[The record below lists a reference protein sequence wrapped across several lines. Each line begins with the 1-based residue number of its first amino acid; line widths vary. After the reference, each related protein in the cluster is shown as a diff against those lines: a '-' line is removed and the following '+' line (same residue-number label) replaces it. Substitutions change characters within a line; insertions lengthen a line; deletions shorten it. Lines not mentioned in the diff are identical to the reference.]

1 MDEDRPSMTT
11 VQQIQDADARL
22 AARLK
27 QILHTPGIS
36 DKDRKLIDG
45 NLRRLAEAQGQ
56 RKTGPGPSA

>member
-1 MDEDRPSMTT
+1 VDEDPASIATAHQ
-11 VQQIQDADARL
+11 VQDADARL

-45 NLRRLAEAQGQ
+45 NLRRLAEAQER
-56 RKTGPGPSA
+56 RKRRSSQTA